1 MHTRGVEDQ
10 VRAWL
15 FRAMSLLWAA
25 QLLPWGLLLFWP
37 GSDPARTSPPVIA
50 SYFLYLLWAAGLLYW
65 LASRRQVGVA
75 PIIAAIAVMTAAELL
90 VGLVLPPEAVGTW
103 QNWTPAPST
112 GVAVLAQVYGGYRW
126 GTAAVAALGG
136 AYLATGL
143 RGQGLDDAGT
153 LLGVTGQLVVFTIAA
168 GLVAAKLLDTAQRA
182 DAEAEDA
189 LRAREAEARAQE
201 RIRQYDMLHTNVL
214 TTLTILARQEDLSP
228 QVRAKCGRDARY
240 LRAVV
245 NSITSDTAP
254 ELDAVLA
261 EAVYLQGAHN
271 LDVRYNSDGV
281 PAGLP
286 ADAVDAITHAVTEA
300 LNNVAKHA
308 GTNQA
313 WVVATGEPDGDLV
326 VTVADQGAGFDQNTT
341 PLGTGLSH
349 SLSARLAE
357 VGGTVS
363 IDSHPG
369 SGTIVEIRLP
379 GGRIHTT
386 NSVAPQAIP
395 QRGDA
400 VASQSD
406 DKGNPNEVA
415 ALGSMYQAERS
426 ENVTLLNINIALLGA
441 VLAYAAA
448 SVAFLD
454 KVPQLPR
461 LGAALVPIPL
471 WLGMLYSTLLV
482 ALQGRR
488 GASAMAIENV
498 LFKQTGIPSNT
509 RDRIGSRAGEYV
521 VNPTVAPWAYRLLLG
536 VVYVVPWGLV
546 GLYTTYMLKTYVKAG
561 VTLYGAAAGYALL
574 LAVAIAA
581 YVRALRD
588 TPEVASSS

>member
-10 VRAWL
+10 VRDWL
-15 FRAMSLLWAA
+15 FRALALLWAA

-37 GSDPARTSPPVIA
+37 ESDPARTSLPVTA
-50 SYFLYLLWAAGLLYW
+50 SYLVYLLWTAALLYW
-65 LASRRQVGVA
+65 LAGRRQVGVS
-75 PIIAAIAVMTAAELL
+75 PIIAAIAVMTVAELL
-90 VGLVLPPEAVGTW
+90 VGLLLPPEAVDTW
-103 QNWTPAPST
+103 QNWTPAPAT

-126 GTAAVAALGG
+126 GTGAVVALGG
-136 AYLATGL
+136 VYLATGL
-143 RGQGLDDAGT
+143 RGQGANDAGT

-168 GLVAAKLLDTAQRA
+168 GFVAAKLIDTAQRA

-189 LRAREAEARAQE
+189 LRAREAEARAHE
-201 RIRQYDMLHTNVL
+201 RVRQYDMLHTNVL

-228 QVRAKCGRDARY
+228 QVRAKCERDARY

-245 NSITSDTAP
+245 SSITSDTAP
-254 ELDAVLA
+254 ELDAALA

-281 PAGLP
+281 PAGLS
-286 ADAVDAITHAVTEA
+286 ADAVGAITHAVTEA

-308 GTNQA
+308 GTTQA

-326 VTVADQGAGFDQNTT
+326 VTVADHGVGFDQNTT
-341 PLGTGLSH
+341 QPGTGLSH

-369 SGTIVEIRLP
+369 SGTFVEIRLP
-379 GGRIHTT
+379 GDRIHAA
-386 NSVAPQAIP
+386 NSVAPQTIA
-395 QRGDA
+395 QGGEVVTTQNDN
-400 VASQSD
+400 
-406 DKGNPNEVA
+406 KGSSNEVA

-471 WLGMLYSTLLV
+471 WIGMLYSTLLV

-488 GASAMAIENV
+488 GASAMAVENV
-498 LFKQTGIPSNT
+498 LFNQTGIPPNT

-581 YVRALRD
+581 YIRAFRD
-588 TPEVASSS
+588 TPKLTTSS

>member
-1 MHTRGVEDQ
+1 M
-10 VRAWL
+10 
-15 FRAMSLLWAA
+15 
-25 QLLPWGLLLFWP
+25 
-37 GSDPARTSPPVIA
+37 IA
-50 SYFLYLLWAAGLLYW
+50 SYLVYLLWTAGVLYW
-65 LASRRQVGVA
+65 LAGRRQVGVS
-75 PIIAAIAVMTAAELL
+75 PVIAAIAVMTAAELL
-90 VGLVLPPEAVGTW
+90 VGLVLPPDAVDTW
-103 QNWTPAPST
+103 QNWTPAPAT
-112 GVAVLAQVYGGYRW
+112 GVAVLAQIYGGYRW
-126 GTAAVAALGG
+126 GTGAVVTLGG
-136 AYLATGL
+136 VYLATGL
-143 RGQGLDDAGT
+143 RGQGLADTGT

-168 GLVAAKLLDTAQRA
+168 GFVTAKLIDTARRA
-182 DAEAEDA
+182 DAEAEEA

-201 RIRQYDMLHTNVL
+201 RVRQYDMLHTNVL

-228 QVRAKCGRDARY
+228 QVRAKCDRDARY

-245 NSITSDTAP
+245 SSITSESAP
-254 ELDAVLA
+254 ELDAALA

-271 LDVRYNSDGV
+271 LDVRYNSDTV
-281 PAGLP
+281 PAGLS
-286 ADAVDAITHAVTEA
+286 ADAVAAITHTVTEA

-308 GTNQA
+308 GTTQA
-313 WVVATGEPDGDLV
+313 WVVATGEPDGTLV
-326 VTVADQGAGFDQNTT
+326 VTVADQGTGFDQTTTT
-341 PLGTGLSH
+341 PGTGLSH

-379 GGRIHTT
+379 GGRTQAAD
-386 NSVAPQAIP
+386 SVAPQAIA

-400 VASQSD
+400 VTTQTDS
-406 DKGNPNEVA
+406 KGNSNEVA

-471 WLGMLYSTLLV
+471 WIGMLYSTLLV

-488 GASAMAIENV
+488 GASAMAVENV
-498 LFKQTGIPSNT
+498 LFNHTGIRPDT

-521 VNPTVAPWAYRLLLG
+521 VNPTVAPWAYRILLG

-561 VTLYGAAAGYALL
+561 VTLYGAAAGYTLL

-581 YVRALRD
+581 YIRAFRD
-588 TPEVASSS
+588 TPELTAS